1 MTASINAPPERDGG
15 TVTDTDVEN
24 FAPLTLTAE
33 ADTLLDYVEALIAR
47 GVSVEAVMVDLLA
60 PTARE
65 LGKYWEADRCDFVDV
80 TMGLWRLQEIVHE
93 LSACLPASTRG
104 GTRWRAL
111 FTPMPGDQHSF
122 GAILLDEIFA
132 REGWFTDRLGD
143 VSTSELL
150 DRVAADAFDLVGLT
164 DGSESHMAALP
175 SLIEA
180 VRHVSANP
188 HVRVMVGGRIFVEAP
203 ARATE
208 VGADGTAPDARIAVQ
223 VAGRLVGAVSRR
235 DIARG

>member
-1 MTASINAPPERDGG
+1 MKFS
-15 TVTDTDVEN
+15 
-24 FAPLTLTAE
+24 
-33 ADTLLDYVEALIAR
+33 
-47 GVSVEAVMVDLLA
+47 
-60 PTARE
+60 
-65 LGKYWEADRCDFVDV
+65 
-80 TMGLWRLQEIVHE
+80 
-93 LSACLPASTRG
+93 
-104 GTRWRAL
+104 
-111 FTPMPGDQHSF
+111 
-122 GAILLDEIFA
+122 

-164 DGSESHMAALP
+164 VGCESHMAALP